1 MFPIGDEHN
10 GRVLTPVV
18 NYVLIG
24 LNVLVFLYQLTLS
37 DIRPGPFQLSPLED
51 FIFRYG
57 AVPAEIS
64 AGRDLFA
71 LLTSMFLHGGWLH
84 IGGNMLFL
92 WVFGDNVEDTMGH
105 ARYLLFYLICGL
117 GAGLAQV
124 AIDPDSP
131 IPLVGASGAI
141 SGVLGAYIVLFP
153 RGNIRTLVFLGFF
166 VTVVLIPAW
175 VQIGLWIVLQ
185 FFNGFASLGVQTEE
199 TGGGVAYWAHI
210 GGFVAGAVLVW
221 LFKDGDAV
229 ERQRLARARSHAW
242 QRVGMGSR

>member
-18 NYVLIG
+18 NFTLIAI
-24 LNVLVFLYQLTLS
+24 NVLVFLYQLTLP
-37 DIRPGPFQLSPLED
+37 DTRFDPALQE
-51 FIFRYG
+51 FIFRWG
-57 AVPAEIS
+57 AVPVEIS
-64 AGRDLFA
+64 NGQDLFA

-84 IGGNMLFL
+84 IIGNMLFL

-105 ARYLLFYLICGL
+105 TRYLLFYLLTGFA
-117 GAGLAQV
+117 AGLAQV
-124 AIDPDSP
+124 LLDPNSQ

-153 RGNIRTLVFLGFF
+153 HGKIRTLVFLGFF

-175 VQIGLWIVLQ
+175 VQIGLWALLQ

-199 TGGGVAYWAHI
+199 SGGVAYWAHI
-210 GGFVAGAVLVW
+210 GGFVAGALLVW
-221 LFKDGDAV
+221 LFKDQQAV
-229 ERQRLARARSHAW
+229 DRQRAARLGNQAW
-242 QRVGMGSR
+242 QRVGWSGR